1 MRWAVPMNSCRMA
14 GLVFFSRN
22 CRNGGET
29 ACRVS
34 SISEGFGFALNRC
47 SSSRALVS
55 MATGAMMKTVRMMAR
70 PFMTMAGGTCCTPS
84 ALRTRLVTTTIF
96 T

>member
-70 PFMTMAGGTCCTPS
+70 PFMTMAGGTCCTPR